1 MLVHDFREMEQEI
14 QAQIVCQRGQYLGER
29 SRDGWLI
36 VLYQV
41 SSFYVEVIFQTG
53 NGSLISFH
61 ASEEDKLL
69 DPYLEKISLSGL
81 IPAFI
86 PAR

>member
-1 MLVHDFREMEQEI
+1 MFIHDFKELEQEM
-14 QAQIVCQRGQYLGER
+14 QAQVVCMRGQYLGER

-41 SSFYVEVIFQTG
+41 SSFYVEVIFQPH

-61 ASEEDKLL
+61 ASEKEEVL
-69 DPYLEKISLSGL
+69 DPYLDKISLSGL
-81 IPAFI
+81 IPALV

>member
-1 MLVHDFREMEQEI
+1 MFIHDFKELEQEM
-14 QAQIVCQRGQYLGER
+14 QAQVVCMRGQYLGER
-29 SRDGWLI
+29 ASDGWLI

-41 SSFYVEVIFQTG
+41 SSFYVEVIFQPR

-61 ASEEDKLL
+61 ASENEELL

-81 IPAFI
+81 IPAFV